1 VNYHSGFLFASLMLA
16 QHGGKYRKPIKARLG
31 GATVYKK
38 TVYLPVIQPDPLPL
52 ADRKRLLGRKMAAK
66 KRVKKNA

>member
-1 VNYHSGFLFASLMLA
+1 VNYHNGFLFASLMLA
-16 QHGGKYRKPIKARLG
+16 RHGGKYRKAIKARPS

-38 TVYLPVIQPDPLPL
+38 TVYLPVIQSDPLPL
-52 ADRKRLLGRKMAAK
+52 ADRKRLLGKKIAAK